1 MNSTPAA
8 SKARRTAKSFAMVID
23 VSPSASS
30 ARLIVASPKAASRA
44 SSAAL
49 HRRRA
54 RAARIWA
61 LFKGFRGPT
70 PRSDISRQHQRCSC
84 LHSPRPGRAAA
95 LELAPST
102 PTRSRCLTVAAAPAH
117 AITIRR
123 AAEML
128 GKDEELLWDMATEMG
143 PKHGR
148 LWIYDTDD
156 QQTVAFIPARLEYL
170 QEMLPQYKR
179 NRSSP
184 RS

>member
-1 MNSTPAA
+1 
-8 SKARRTAKSFAMVID
+8 
-23 VSPSASS
+23 
-30 ARLIVASPKAASRA
+30 
-44 SSAAL
+44 
-49 HRRRA
+49 
-54 RAARIWA
+54 
-61 LFKGFRGPT
+61 
-70 PRSDISRQHQRCSC
+70 
-84 LHSPRPGRAAA
+84 
-95 LELAPST
+95 
-102 PTRSRCLTVAAAPAH
+102 VAAAPAH